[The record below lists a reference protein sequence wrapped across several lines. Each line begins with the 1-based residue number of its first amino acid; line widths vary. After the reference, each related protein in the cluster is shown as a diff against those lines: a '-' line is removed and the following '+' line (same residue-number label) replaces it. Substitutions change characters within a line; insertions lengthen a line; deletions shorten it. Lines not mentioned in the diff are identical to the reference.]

1 LFQSITRKMD
11 ECSELLENI
20 QKSLHYCCSNTQKYK
35 FENPNN
41 KFVYPFQ
48 CENILNYEKKLKIT
62 KTDITCIT
70 PAMNTEQ
77 EYFVIYDCNSRKIII
92 NQ

>member
-1 LFQSITRKMD
+1 MD
-11 ECSELLENI
+11 ECNELLENI

-35 FENPNN
+35 FENRNN
-41 KFVYPFQ
+41 KLVYPFQ

-62 KTDITCIT
+62 KIELKCLHPII
-70 PAMNTEQ
+70 NTEK
-77 EYFVIYDCNSRKIII
+77 EYFVIYDCNSREIII